1 MKQKENK
8 ELFGNA
14 KAFTELK
21 EISVLDIGPLRIGQ
35 VENREAATGMT
46 VLISE
51 EGMRAGLDVRGGG
64 PASRDSQILNPLMAA
79 QQIHS
84 VVLSGGSAFG
94 LGAANGVMKFLEE
107 KDIGFD
113 TGVAKVPLVVQSDIF
128 DLSVGQANVRPDAEM
143 GYAAAKAAF
152 ESPNYRDGNY
162 GAGCGAS
169 VGKAGGM
176 ETAMKTGVGSYAVQ
190 IGDLKLGAIVVL
202 NALGDI
208 YDWKNGRQIAG
219 LLSEDKSELAS
230 TMQTM
235 CRSIEVI
242 DNKFTGNTTIAVII
256 TNAHFEKA
264 QLCKIAGMG
273 HDGYARSIN
282 PVHTSADGDSIY
294 AVSVGEVAADQD
306 LVGALGAQVLSEAI
320 VRAVTSADKGIGI
333 YRPRDMESVD
343 ALITNEPNVTLVT
356 YYADC
361 TPLFFVDT
369 EKRAIG
375 LAHAGW
381 RSTVGRIGEKV
392 IKKMTALYGTDPKNI
407 KAAVGPAISV
417 CCYEV
422 DEPCAANFLSM
433 TDLSV
438 ERFVFSKGG
447 GKYMLDLLE
456 ANRQILMSAGVPEES
471 ITLSDLC
478 TNCNSTLLWSHR
490 ATKGHRGTMSAMMCL
505 K

>member
-1 MKQKENK
+1 MKQTENK

-14 KAFTELK
+14 KAFTDLK

-46 VLISE
+46 VLILE

-320 VRAVTSADKGIGI
+320 VRAVTSADSAYGLSSAKDLG
-333 YRPRDMESVD
+333 
-343 ALITNEPNVTLVT
+343 
-356 YYADC
+356 
-361 TPLFFVDT
+361 FV
-369 EKRAIG
+369 
-375 LAHAGW
+375 
-381 RSTVGRIGEKV
+381 
-392 IKKMTALYGTDPKNI
+392 
-407 KAAVGPAISV
+407 
-417 CCYEV
+417 
-422 DEPCAANFLSM
+422 
-433 TDLSV
+433 
-438 ERFVFSKGG
+438 
-447 GKYMLDLLE
+447 
-456 ANRQILMSAGVPEES
+456 
-471 ITLSDLC
+471 
-478 TNCNSTLLWSHR
+478 
-490 ATKGHRGTMSAMMCL
+490 
-505 K
+505 